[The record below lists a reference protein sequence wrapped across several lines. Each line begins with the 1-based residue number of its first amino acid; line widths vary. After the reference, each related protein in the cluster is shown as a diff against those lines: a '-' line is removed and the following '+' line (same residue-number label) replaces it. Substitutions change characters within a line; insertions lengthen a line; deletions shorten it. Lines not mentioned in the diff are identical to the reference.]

1 MQVNDVCAR
10 LANPAREA
18 GADGRR
24 AEAQQ
29 GSLAPHADA
38 PHCLLRAR
46 ATTARGDDDACV
58 HLPLQALAEVAQ
70 VRLHPA
76 LVRRVELA
84 YVQHARSP
92 LARTRAPRRFA
103 FDD

>member
-10 LANPAREA
+10 PANTAREA
-18 GADGRR
+18 GADWRR

-38 PHCLLRAR
+38 PDCLLRAR
-46 ATTARGDDDACV
+46 ATAARGDDDARV
-58 HLPLQALAEVAQ
+58 HFALQALAEVAQ

-84 YVQHARSP
+84 YVQHPRSP
-92 LARTRAPRRFA
+92 LPRPRAPPRLA
-103 FDD
+103 LD